1 MKFLVTVLVLMFN
14 VSAFTQ
20 TKKDSS
26 APYLK
31 YPNTPTIKIIT
42 SISGTDTTWFTNAQ
56 LPRNKTIAIIYFSPE
71 CGHCQYEAKEL
82 VKVKE
87 QLDNIFFVWVSY
99 YPVSDNTAFKE
110 KYQLNKIPNMVVG
123 RDPKYFIPAFF
134 KVEFTPYMAIYKNDK
149 FYKEFR
155 EGAKPEE
162 IIEAA
167 KEN

>member
-1 MKFLVTVLVLMFN
+1 MKYLITVLLLIPCVA
-14 VSAFTQ
+14 AFAQ
-20 TKKDSS
+20 TENKKDSS

-31 YPNTPTIKIIT
+31 YPHTPTIKIIT

-56 LPRNKTIAIIYFSPE
+56 LPKDKTIAIIYFSPE

-110 KYQLNKIPNMVVG
+110 KYQLTKMPNMVVG

-134 KVEFTPYMAIYKNDK
+134 RVEFTPYMAIYKNDM
-149 FYKEFR
+149 FFKEYR
-155 EGAKPEE
+155 EGVKPEE
-162 IIEAA
+162 LLEAV
-167 KEN
+167 K